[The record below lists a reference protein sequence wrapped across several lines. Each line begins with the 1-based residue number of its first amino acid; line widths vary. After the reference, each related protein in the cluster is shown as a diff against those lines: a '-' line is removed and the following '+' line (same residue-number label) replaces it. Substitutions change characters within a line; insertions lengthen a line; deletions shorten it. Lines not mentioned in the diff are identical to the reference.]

1 MHGLRLPLVGQIP
14 RDMCLI
20 DLTAVPQACAG
31 DEVAWLGAPD
41 SERMLADD
49 IAGRCDR
56 IACEALCAI
65 SQCVPRRY
73 VLEACHA
80 ADV

>member
-14 RDMCLI
+14 KDMCMV
-20 DLTAVPQACAG
+20 DRTAVPQACAG

-41 SERMLADD
+41 FERMLADD

-73 VLEACHA
+73 VL
-80 ADV
+80 